1 MADYYINT
9 NQIFK
14 RDDSEIDIS
23 GNEDSDDSGGGEHP
37 ARSKKSINKGR
48 WSKEE
53 DARLKQLVEEYNEK
67 WDIIAEHFPD
77 RSDVQCQQRWTK
89 VVNPELVKGP
99 WTKEEDEKVIEL
111 VNKYGAKK
119 WTLIARHLK
128 GRIGKQCRERWHNH
142 LNPKIKKSAWTEQED
157 ELIYQAH
164 QMYGN
169 QWARIAKLLPGRTDN
184 AIKNHW
190 NSTMR
195 RKYEAEN
202 RENGE
207 SKRGRHR
214 KNVRLTDANVYSQ
227 YPQQRHQGLQ
237 VGDRISLKQENDWTV
252 EMYDQASSQSSTG
265 GFSAGAPTPSP
276 TSHSVPNTY
285 ERTNPSPP
293 QAAQNSNDPM
303 SSYNYVNIY
312 PNQHSPVKLTPLN
325 DEALS
330 DFEMGF
336 YNSPGVSPLKMAN
349 RHFIKAKVNQS
360 HYTQT
365 TQVPVTSITNGPRST
380 TPPILRRGKSR
391 KRHDSA
397 EAEEIN
403 VMDPVPAK
411 LEMDLIDSGKS
422 SFFSP
427 LRNGPSPIKQLPFSP
442 SQFLNSPN
450 IANLTFDVTMSST
463 PKSSQNGQI
472 STPVKDKSRPD
483 RDYSPLSTP
492 RGIHA
497 IIKQDATASC
507 STAADITSTPNKRF
521 PSDTPRTP
529 TPFKKALA
537 DLEKKSGPIKNLPD
551 TPSSRLEDITE
562 IMKKD
567 QDSSHYETD
576 TSVMV
581 TNDSGYMTGKRKGAA
596 SSAAGKENVLPNK
609 RVRKAL
615 APSWA
620 SSSSQMSSSDISF
633 AVETP
638 SKSLG
643 DDTSILFSTPSSIM
657 KDSLGVTGLM
667 DYPPQAGSSKRPLP
681 VSVPTTTRGASSGST
696 VQRSTAAKRITFEEP
711 GPVAPKFI
719 GNGIKCKS
727 RTGGN
732 VHIFL
737 LNKCIAFCKF
747 RLIIIYIWFNHRILY
762 RYIYVVC
769 VY

>member
-1 MADYYINT
+1 MDMAEYYPNT
-9 NQIFK
+9 AHQLFFK
-14 RDDSEIDIS
+14 TEDSEIDIS
-23 GNEDSDDSGGGEHP
+23 GNEDSDDSGGPDNHS
-37 ARSKKSINKGR
+37 RLKKSINKGR

-53 DARLKQLVEEYNEK
+53 DARLKQLVDEYNEK

-157 ELIYQAH
+157 EIIYQAH
-164 QMYGN
+164 QVLGN

-195 RKYEAEN
+195 RKYESEN

-214 KNVRLTDANVYSQ
+214 KTLIRHGENFYSH
-227 YPQQRHQGLQ
+227 YGQRSQASQ
-237 VGDRISLKQENDWTV
+237 VGSTEGMQSFKNENEWTV

-265 GFSAGAPTPSP
+265 GFSNGAPTPSP
-276 TSHSVPNTY
+276 TSHHVPNTY
-285 ERTNPSPP
+285 ERTNSSPP
-293 QAAQNSNDPM
+293 QMVQSNKDPE
-303 SSYNYVNIY
+303 SYNYINVY
-312 PNQHSPVKLTPLN
+312 GNQPSPVKLTPLN
-325 DEALS
+325 DDPLS
-330 DFEMGF
+330 DFDMGF
-336 YNSPGVSPLKMAN
+336 YNSPGVSPLKTN
-349 RHFIKAKVNQS
+349 TRNFIKAKIMPIN
-360 HYTQT
+360 Y
-365 TQVPVTSITNGPRST
+365 VPVSSALDAPRSS

-391 KRHDSA
+391 KRRESTDT
-397 EAEEIN
+397 EEVN
-403 VMDPVPAK
+403 VVDVAPCKIDEIDLLDTAK
-411 LEMDLIDSGKS
+411 P

-442 SQFLNSPN
+442 SQFLNSPH
-450 IANLTFDVTMSST
+450 ISNLTFDVTMSST
-463 PKSSQNGQI
+463 PKASQNGHV

-492 RGIHA
+492 RGLPA
-497 IIKQDATASC
+497 IIKLEPIASC
-507 STAADITSTPNKRF
+507 STSDITSTPSKRF

-537 DLEKKSGPIKNLPD
+537 DLEKKSGAIKNLPD

-576 TSVMV
+576 TSMMV
-581 TNDSGYMTGKRKGAA
+581 TNESGYISGNVTGKRKSPA
-596 SSAAGKENVLPNK
+596 SAGGKENVLPNK

-643 DDTSILFSTPSSIM
+643 EDTSILFSTPSSIM

-667 DYPPQAGSSKRPLP
+667 DYPPQAGSSKLESLWVMVACGRTQNQLDL
-681 VSVPTTTRGASSGST
+681 TEQAHTFLKTSGLKP
-696 VQRSTAAKRITFEEP
+696 RS
-711 GPVAPKFI
+711 
-719 GNGIKCKS
+719 
-727 RTGGN
+727 
-732 VHIFL
+732 
-737 LNKCIAFCKF
+737 LNF
-747 RLIIIYIWFNHRILY
+747 
-762 RYIYVVC
+762 
-769 VY
+769 